1 MNKLKY
7 KLYYFMQGRRG
18 MDYLGRFL
26 MNTAL
31 LLLILTMFLGR
42 FKGVAVFLNFITMAI
57 LLYANF
63 RIFSR
68 NLYKRELEN
77 SKYLAWRE
85 MIRQKKFFK
94 YFKCPKCGQ
103 KMRAPKGKGR
113 IKVTCHHCN
122 TTFEKKV

>member
-7 KLYYFMQGRRG
+7 KIYCFMQGRRG
-18 MDYLGRFL
+18 MDYFGRFL

-31 LLLILTMFLGR
+31 ILLMITIFLGR
-42 FKGVAVFLNFITMAI
+42 FRLLASILNLIILAI
-57 LLYANF
+57 LIYANY
-63 RIFSR
+63 RMFSR

-77 SKYLAWRE
+77 SKYMAWKEKIKQR
-85 MIRQKKFFK
+85 KYFK
-94 YFKCPKCGQ
+94 YFKCPNCGQ

-122 TTFEKKV
+122 STFEKNV